1 MTQQAPN
8 VIELYEG
15 AVQLMLPTLAGVN
28 LDQLS
33 ASTPCTDWTVQN
45 LITHNI
51 KVADF
56 VHGTIQGNNTTNPM
70 EVGDPL
76 PSQGARDAFA
86 AGTTKVLSLLKSTSD
101 LNKVIETPFGEMPI
115 ANFVMFPTLDI
126 VIHNWDL
133 AKGTGQNTTLD
144 AGLSEAC
151 YGVMQMGAEMGRQAG
166 VFGPEITVPISASM
180 QDKLLA
186 ISGRQP

>member
-1 MTQQAPN
+1 MAQQAPN

-15 AVQLMLPTLAGVN
+15 AVQQMLPTLAGIRA
-28 LDQLS
+28 DQLS

-45 LITHNI
+45 VITHNI
-51 KVADF
+51 KVADYF
-56 VHGTIQGNNTTNPM
+56 HGTIQGNNTTNPM

-86 AGTTKVLSLLKSTSD
+86 AGTTKVLDLLKSIKD
-101 LNKVIETPFGEMPI
+101 LNEIVGTPFGPMPI

-126 VIHNWDL
+126 IIHNWDL
-133 AKGTGQNTTLD
+133 AKGTGQDTSMD
-144 AGLSEAC
+144 AGLAEVC
-151 YGVMQMGAEMGRQAG
+151 FGVMEMGAEMGRQAG
-166 VFGPEITVPISASM
+166 VFGPEITVPISASI

-186 ISGRQP
+186 LSGRKP